1 MDVIRHTSYITRQY
15 LYLMAKK
22 EPVWL
27 KIIRI
32 LLGCLFLFS
41 SFTKAIDPV
50 GFGVTMNDYFVSF
63 HMGFLHPLALFAAV
77 VAITC
82 EFVLGCMLLFRV
94 KVQWAAWGYLIFMT
108 FFFFLTLWLAIAEYL
123 EVKGIHYFGVV
134 KDCGC
139 FGDVIEMSNKA
150 TFLKNVAFIIPT
162 LIVFFNRKKISD
174 CRLSELGQWLC
185 VGLFALIAVGFQ
197 LYVIRHLPFI
207 GKSDWNK
214 GKDVSV
220 FVAQPAQKDVVF
232 VYKNNE
238 TGEEI
243 TLTQDELMNQAD
255 DFYEKNEY
263 VSREDKIIK
272 EAVKAKIDGFN
283 MLDENGADHAP
294 DYFATD
300 RDGDVYI
307 LYVHDLNEA
316 NAKGMQRAIALA
328 KACESEGVDFV
339 GITNSSEEEI
349 AKFVEKYG
357 IEFPIYYNPI
367 NPITGPFMVRDA
379 IRSNPGIML
388 LSKGVVKD
396 KWAWRDFPETPVKN

>member
-1 MDVIRHTSYITRQY
+1 MT
-15 LYLMAKK
+15 KK

-63 HMGFLHPLALFAAV
+63 HMGFLHPLSLFAAV

-94 KVQWAAWGYLIFMT
+94 KVQWAAWGYLLFMT
-108 FFFFLTLWLAIAEYL
+108 FFFFLTMWLAIAEYL

-150 TFLKNVAFIIPT
+150 TFLKNVVFIIPT

-185 VGLFALIAVGFQ
+185 VGLFALVAVGFQ

-255 DFYEKNEY
+255 DFYEKNDY
-263 VSREDKIIK
+263 VSREDKILK

-300 RDGDVYI
+300 REGDVYI

-316 NAKGMQRAIALA
+316 NAKGMQKAITLA

-379 IRSNPGIML
+379 IRSNPGVML
-388 LSKGVVKD
+388 LSKGVVKE
-396 KWAWRDFPETPVKN
+396 KWAWRDIPEKAIGNRQ

>member
-1 MDVIRHTSYITRQY
+1 
-15 LYLMAKK
+15 MAKK

-41 SFTKAIDPV
+41 SATKAIDPV

-63 HMGFLHPLALFAAV
+63 GMGFLHSLALFAAV

-150 TFLKNVAFIIPT
+150 TFLKNVVFIIPT
-162 LIVFFNRKKISD
+162 LIVFFNRKKIRD
-174 CRLSELGQWLC
+174 CRLAEVAQWL
-185 VGLFALIAVGFQ
+185 LIAIFAVIAVCFQ
-197 LYVIRHLPFI
+197 LYVIHHLPFV
-207 GKSDWNK
+207 GKSDWKK

-232 VYKNNE
+232 VYRNLE

-243 TLTQDELMNQAD
+243 TLTQDELMNQAE

-263 VSREDKIIK
+263 VSREDKILK

-294 DYFATD
+294 EYFATD
-300 RDGDVYI
+300 KESDTYI
-307 LYVHDLNEA
+307 LYVHDLSEA
-316 NAKGMQRAIALA
+316 NEKGMVKAMTLA
-328 KACESEGVDFV
+328 KACMDKGVDFV

-349 AKFVEKYG
+349 AEFVKKYG

-367 NPITGPFMVRDA
+367 DAIRGPFMVRDA
-379 IRSNPGIML
+379 MRSNPGVMRL
-388 LSKGVVKD
+388 NKGVVMD
-396 KWAWRDFPETPVKN
+396 KWAWRDIPEKIDN

>member
-1 MDVIRHTSYITRQY
+1 MS
-15 LYLMAKK
+15 KK
-22 EPVWL
+22 EPLWL

-50 GFGVTMNDYFVSF
+50 GFGVTMND
-63 HMGFLHPLALFAAV
+63 
-77 VAITC
+77 
-82 EFVLGCMLLFRV
+82 
-94 KVQWAAWGYLIFMT
+94 
-108 FFFFLTLWLAIAEYL
+108 FLTLWLAIAEYM
-123 EVKGIHYFGVV
+123 EVNGIHYFGVV

-139 FGDVIEMSNKA
+139 FGDVIKMSNKV
-150 TFLKNVAFIIPT
+150 TFLKNVGFIIPT

-174 CRLSELGQWLC
+174 CRLTVLGQWIA
-185 VGLFALIAVGFQ
+185 VAIFALISVIFQ

-207 GKSDWNK
+207 GKSDWKK

-232 VYKNNE
+232 LYRNTA
-238 TGEEI
+238 TGEEV
-243 TLTQDELMNQAD
+243 TLTQDELMSQD
-255 DFYEKNEY
+255 DSFYDKNEY

-294 DYFATD
+294 EYFATD
-300 RDGDVYI
+300 GDRDVYI
-307 LYVHDLNEA
+307 LYVHDLAEA
-316 NAKGMQRAIALA
+316 NAKGVKKALTLA
-328 KACESEGVDFV
+328 KVCADNGIDFV
-339 GITNSSEEEI
+339 GITNSSEDEI
-349 AKFVEKYG
+349 AMFVNEYG

-379 IRSNPGIML
+379 MRSNPGIML
-388 LSKGVVKD
+388 IHNGVVKD
-396 KWAWRDFPETPVKN
+396 KWAWRDFPEKPVE

>member
-1 MDVIRHTSYITRQY
+1 
-15 LYLMAKK
+15 
-22 EPVWL
+22 
-27 KIIRI
+27 
-32 LLGCLFLFS
+32 
-41 SFTKAIDPV
+41 
-50 GFGVTMNDYFVSF
+50 
-63 HMGFLHPLALFAAV
+63 
-77 VAITC
+77 
-82 EFVLGCMLLFRV
+82 MLLFRV

-108 FFFFLTLWLAIAEYL
+108 FFFFLTMWLAIAEYL

-150 TFLKNVAFIIPT
+150 TFLKNVVFIIPT

-174 CRLSELGQWLC
+174 CRLTELAQWLC
-185 VGLFALIAVGFQ
+185 VGLFALIVVCFQ
-197 LYVIRHLPFI
+197 LYVIHHLPFI

-220 FVAQPAQKDVVF
+220 FVAQPAQKDVIF

-243 TLTQDELMNQAD
+243 RLTQDELMNQEE

-263 VSREDKIIK
+263 VSREDKILK

-300 RDGDVYI
+300 REGDVYI

-316 NAKGMQRAIALA
+316 NAKGMQKALTLA
-328 KACESEGVDFV
+328 KACQDKGVDFV
-339 GITNSSEEEI
+339 GITNSTEEEI
-349 AKFVEKYG
+349 AAFVEKYG

-388 LSKGVVKD
+388 LNKGVVKD
-396 KWAWRDFPETPVKN
+396 KWAWRDFPEKIEN

>member
-1 MDVIRHTSYITRQY
+1 
-15 LYLMAKK
+15 MAKK
-22 EPVWL
+22 EPIWL

-63 HMGFLHPLALFAAV
+63 HMGFLHPLSLFAAV

-150 TFLKNVAFIIPT
+150 TFLKNAVFIIPT

-174 CRLSELGQWLC
+174 CRLTELAQWLC

-220 FVAQPAQKDVVF
+220 FVSQPAQKDVVF
-232 VYKNNE
+232 VYRNTE
-238 TGEEI
+238 TGEEV
-243 TLTQDELMNQAD
+243 TLTQDELMNQED

-263 VSREDKIIK
+263 VSREDKILK

-300 RDGDVYI
+300 REGDVYV
-307 LYVHDLNEA
+307 LYVHDLSEA
-316 NAKGMQRAIALA
+316 KEKGMVKAMTLA
-328 KACESEGVDFV
+328 KSCEENGVDFV
-339 GITNSSEEEI
+339 AITNSSEEEI

-367 NPITGPFMVRDA
+367 DPIHGPFMVRDA
-379 IRSNPGIML
+379 MRSNPGVML
-388 LSKGVVKD
+388 INKGVVVD